1 MADYTI
7 ITNYEKDYKI
17 NKHRLTCAFFL
28 FLNEFNYFSKDV
40 FIKKNIFKR
49 RGKEILYVLNMAVVN
64 DG

>member
-40 FIKKNIFKR
+40 FIKKNILKEEE
-49 RGKEILYVLNMAVVN
+49 EILYVLNMAVVN